1 MTTQEQFAFNDID
14 DVKKVL
20 LEYGLDLAHDVL
32 HQAENVLKKSIEE
45 RKTGKYEF
53 RKNEVGRIQVVCPFC
68 GKVFFGGGSVLYADG
83 REENCTMDETV
94 RSWNNWKELHKK
106 YCDECGAEMI
116 EEGADND

>member
-1 MTTQEQFAFNDID
+1 MRLID
-14 DVKKVL
+14 AD
-20 LEYGLDLAHDVL
+20 A
-32 HQAENVLKKSIEE
+32 LKKKLGMYYGITCDCADGVVDSIEDEIDSSPTIEE

-106 YCDECGAEMI
+106 YCDECGAEII
-116 EEGADND
+116 EEGAEE